1 MNKQGGQEGMIR
13 ILKACSLSL
22 FLPFMV
28 FGVQKQ
34 ADDLE
39 LRISY
44 TGSKNSPITI
54 KTHYCKGTTL
64 KCGVQTKTAPNGVV
78 IFRANYVNDKY
89 DGLVRSYY
97 ANGNLKESREYIEGK
112 ETNTRTLYYEN
123 GKIQLTQAYEQNKR
137 EGEGKKYYE
146 SGKLKEQFFYK
157 NDMREG
163 IRQEFDKYESLV
175 YETFYKQG
183 RKQWVKQYDTK
194 GNVINETSCRWNPC
208 Y

>member
-1 MNKQGGQEGMIR
+1 MIKR
-13 ILKACSLSL
+13 IFLVLSV
-22 FLPFMV
+22 V
-28 FGVQKQ
+28 FAFTALATQSEVNE
-34 ADDLE
+34 LE

-44 TGSKNSPITI
+44 TGSKDSPITI
-54 KTHYCKGTTL
+54 KTQYCKGTTL
-64 KCGVQTKTAPNGVV
+64 KCGKQIKIAPNGVV
-78 IFRANYVNDKY
+78 IFRANYINDKY

-97 ANGNLKESREYIEGK
+97 LSGKLKESREYIEGK

-123 GKIQLTQAYEQNKR
+123 GKIESSQMYVDNKR

-146 SGKLKEQFFYK
+146 SGKIKEQFFYK

-163 IRQEFDKYESLV
+163 VRQEFDKYEKLTL
-175 YETFYKQG
+175 ETMYKQG
-183 RKQWVKQYDTK
+183 KKQWIKQYDTK

>member
-1 MNKQGGQEGMIR
+1 MKNVKKKVFLMIMFF
-13 ILKACSLSL
+13 ACNV
-22 FLPFMV
+22 M
-28 FGVQKQ
+28 GEQKQ
-34 ADDLE
+34 TDDLE
-39 LRISY
+39 LRISH
-44 TGSKNSPITI
+44 TGSKDSPITI
-54 KTHYCKGTTL
+54 KTQYCKGTTL
-64 KCGVQTKTAPNGVV
+64 KCGKQIKIAPNGVV

-89 DGLVRSYY
+89 NGLVRSYY
-97 ANGNLKESREYIEGK
+97 LNGKLKESREYIEGK

-123 GKIQLTQAYEQNKR
+123 GKIESSQMYVDNKR

-146 SGKLKEQFFYK
+146 NGKIKEQFFYK

-163 IRQEFDKYESLV
+163 IRQEFDKYEKLIF
-175 YETFYKQG
+175 ETMYKQG